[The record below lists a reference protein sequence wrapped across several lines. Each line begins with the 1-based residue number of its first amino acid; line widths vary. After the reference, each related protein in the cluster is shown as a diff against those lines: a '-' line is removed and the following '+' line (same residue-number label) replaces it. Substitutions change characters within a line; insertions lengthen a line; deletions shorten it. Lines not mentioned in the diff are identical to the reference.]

1 MRTFALTVAAACVA
15 ASPIAFAA
23 TRGDAARKRDLPQ
36 ALARTS
42 TVSSLHYTLHV
53 RIRKDGK
60 PLALRVRGESDAG
73 RVSLHLATAG
83 MTGAALLDGAF
94 LYEEAPNG
102 IAVFDKVR
110 WLRLT
115 VARLSPASQEM
126 SAVRAL
132 TPAPLMR
139 VIREARLVASS
150 PREYRGVVRY
160 DDPIVRTALRRLTG
174 DLEFRRLRLTVS
186 LGRDRRVHHVLL
198 TGRTA
203 DGSATLALSAH
214 LFGFGRPLHVVP
226 PKPGTF
232 MDEQLAQLAE

>member
-1 MRTFALTVAAACVA
+1 MRKLALAAAAAFVV

-23 TRGDAARKRDLPQ
+23 ARGGAASKPDLPH

-53 RIRKDGK
+53 RIRKDGM
-60 PLALRVRGESDAG
+60 PLALRVRGASDAG
-73 RVSLHLATAG
+73 RVSVHLASAG

-102 IAVFDKVR
+102 VAVFDKIR

-115 VARLSPASQEM
+115 VARLSPASQAM

-132 TPAPLMR
+132 TPAPLIR
-139 VIREARLVASS
+139 VVREARLVATS
-150 PREYRGVVRY
+150 PRVFRGAVRY
-160 DDPIVRTALRRLTG
+160 DDPIVRRALRRLTG
-174 DLEFRRLRLTVS
+174 NLEFRGLRVTVS
-186 LGRDRRVHHVLL
+186 LGRDGRVHRVLL

-203 DGSATLALSAH
+203 DKSATLALSAH
-214 LFGFGRPLHVVP
+214 LFGFGRPVHLVL